1 MWKCRLCWASGDETL
16 DLTGRWIIEWFL
28 FWIKR
33 YIQLFIWTQNH
44 TTHTEVECRL
54 CRCGVDAGAGGIMV
68 LTLVTSCKHI
78 LNIVWPPTSRPVI
91 ASYLTGVAA
100 ASAPAHLAPDCST
113 THHSLSSSTTAPLLT
128 RPQLELEMGAMRNFA
143 ISQSQ
148 RKPLL
153 RPTSA
158 FKFKTL
164 LRHYAKQALTHG
176 K

>member
-54 CRCGVDAGAGGIMV
+54 CRCGVDGGAGGIMV

-113 THHSLSSSTTAPLLT
+113 THS
-128 RPQLELEMGAMRNFA
+128 
-143 ISQSQ
+143 
-148 RKPLL
+148 PLL
-153 RPTSA
+153 RLRSSPDHNYRVLQNIWSTLEA
-158 FKFKTL
+158 FMWLIFKSFL
-164 LRHYAKQALTHG
+164 LVFLLFWLSIIGDFSLWYCWGIGMKN
-176 K
+176 

>member
-54 CRCGVDAGAGGIMV
+54 CRCGVDGGAGGIMV

-91 ASYLTGVAA
+91 ASYLTGAAA
-100 ASAPAHLAPDCST
+100 ASAPAHLAPHCST
-113 THHSLSSSTTAPLLT
+113 TLLYSGSAPHPTTTIAWNGGYAKFCEDFTITEKAYKGLLALSNS
-128 RPQLELEMGAMRNFA
+128 
-143 ISQSQ
+143 
-148 RKPLL
+148 
-153 RPTSA
+153 
-158 FKFKTL
+158 
-164 LRHYAKQALTHG
+164 RHY
-176 K
+176 

>member
-54 CRCGVDAGAGGIMV
+54 CRCGVDGGAGGIMV
-68 LTLVTSCKHI
+68 LPLVTSCKHI

-100 ASAPAHLAPDCST
+100 ASAPAHLAPHCST
-113 THHSLSSSTTAPLLT
+113 THSP
-128 RPQLELEMGAMRNFA
+128 
-143 ISQSQ
+143 
-148 RKPLL
+148 PLL
-153 RPTSA
+153 R
-158 FKFKTL
+158 
-164 LRHYAKQALTHG
+164 LRSSPDHNYSLKWGLCEILRRFHNHRESPY
-176 K
+176 

>member
-100 ASAPAHLAPDCST
+100 ASSPPT
-113 THHSLSSSTTAPLLT
+113 SLLTAPPLTLLLYSGSA
-128 RPQLELEMGAMRNFA
+128 PH
-143 ISQSQ
+143 
-148 RKPLL
+148 
-153 RPTSA
+153 PTTTIA
-158 FKFKTL
+158 WNGGYVKFCEVSRRFYNHIQVDTIKTL
-164 LRHYAKQALTHG
+164 C
-176 K
+176 

>member
-100 ASAPAHLAPDCST
+100 ASAPAHLAPHCST
-113 THHSLSSSTTAPLLT
+113 TLLLYSSPDHNLSLFFPL
-128 RPQLELEMGAMRNFA
+128 GAQPF
-143 ISQSQ
+143 
-148 RKPLL
+148 
-153 RPTSA
+153 
-158 FKFKTL
+158 
-164 LRHYAKQALTHG
+164 ALTAMDSEATDWNG
-176 K
+176 KSTPSFPSPSLALAP